1 MSFLHWLSPLESSV
15 DTPFQYFVRWNRG
28 PSAALSILKFNY
40 VSFLIPLVSF
50 LSQYPWWQAHPLNA
64 PTALK
69 QRAVLM
75 DDIWHGAGDR
85 STDMDWYTKRALL
98 GGVYTATELYMLTDF
113 SAGWT
118 STSLSFQQGQSLWV
132 QNPFWYFRYLGT
144 LYTRAWGSEILNL
157 SLVKMLR
164 PSHFTLH

>member
-1 MSFLHWLSPLESSV
+1 
-15 DTPFQYFVRWNRG
+15 
-28 PSAALSILKFNY
+28 
-40 VSFLIPLVSF
+40 
-50 LSQYPWWQAHPLNA
+50 
-64 PTALK
+64 
-69 QRAVLM
+69 M

-132 QNPFWYFRYLGT
+132 LSPLDNSDT
-144 LYTRAWGSEILNL
+144 WG
-157 SLVKMLR
+157 
-164 PSHFTLH
+164 HFTLEIEAL